1 MRPTTH
7 LYYSWTLGYALLY
20 DDLYHLVARAEL
32 EDDRHWLWGPDYPCY
47 RVFGLPRNLPQ
58 LWERYL
64 ARKGQEDS
72 RQ

>member
-1 MRPTTH
+1 
-7 LYYSWTLGYALLY
+7 
-20 DDLYHLVARAEL
+20 
-32 EDDRHWLWGPDYPCY
+32 
-47 RVFGLPRNLPQ
+47 VFGLPRNLPQ